1 MSRWGKQQDR
11 LVVRAVDVLSGVLN
25 GAVPEPARRVVA
37 SRALL
42 AVEELV
48 FPMHEELVLEE
59 NADAA
64 AREATGEQWAHDA
77 AVRGWV
83 IETLAEHATSYNELH
98 EVWEDDLEYVEPR
111 GDHPV
116 WALLELAPFARRL
129 RLLQEAAAKTAVGLG
144 GDVGV
149 GAHQIGHWAAG
160 RSRPGEREREALA
173 EALGV
178 HRAWLHASRDEQPD
192 VQLYRFASCPCEKPT
207 AMTRLGLGREEPD
220 WYDSPAE
227 QAAAVHWCGGCRQ
240 GWVKDAAGWLLPLP
254 PGEEPKPSHRDL
266 AGLGRPFSSSPSVT
280 FDEPW
285 PRALW
290 QLPAGRKGRAR
301 TAYQVPELLTREPQT
316 LPVRPTAARIV
327 VPEPVW
333 GAGSAE
339 RLAANASW
347 CRTCRALANAPEGA
361 AGGPWVL
368 LHRSEP
374 RRGLSTWTYPTEKD
388 ALHHGAHL
396 AMTYLQLDD
405 GPLDPVA
412 LDLFVGQ
419 AHPQV
424 IARFLELHPE
434 TTQFEV
440 AELVP
445 MRASEF

>member
-1 MSRWGKQQDR
+1 MSRWGKQQER
-11 LVVRAVDVLSGVLN
+11 LVVRAVDVLSGVLS

-64 AREATGEQWAHDA
+64 ARGATDEQWAHDA

-83 IETLAEHATSYNELH
+83 IETLAEHASSYNELH
-98 EVWEDDLEYVEPR
+98 DVWEDDSEYVEPR

-116 WALLELAPFARRL
+116 WALLELSPFARRL

-207 AMTRLGLGREEPD
+207 AMMRLGLGRDEPD

-254 PGEEPKPSHRDL
+254 PGEEPRPSGGDL
-266 AGLGRPFSSSPSVT
+266 VGLGRPFSRGPSVT
-280 FDEPW
+280 LDEPW

-301 TAYQVPELLTREPQT
+301 TAYQVPELLTRAPQD
-316 LPVRPTAARIV
+316 LPVRPATARVV

-339 RLAANASW
+339 RLAANGTW
-347 CRTCRALANAPEGA
+347 CRTCRALADAPEGA

-374 RRGLSTWTYPTEKD
+374 RRGLSTWTYPTVKD

-419 AHPQV
+419 AHAQV
-424 IARFLELHPE
+424 IARYLELQPE

>member
-1 MSRWGKQQDR
+1 MSRWGKQEDR
-11 LVVRAVDVLSGVLN
+11 LVVRAVDVLSGVLS
-25 GAVPEPARRVVA
+25 GAAPEPARRVVA

-42 AVEELV
+42 AVEELI
-48 FPMHEELVLEE
+48 FPLHEELVLAE

-64 AREATGEQWAHDA
+64 AREATDEQWTDDA
-77 AVRGWV
+77 AVRRWV
-83 IETLAEHATSYNELH
+83 TETLAEHAFSYNMLH
-98 EVWEDDLEYVEPR
+98 EVWEDDPDHVEPQ

-116 WALLELAPFARRL
+116 WALLELSPLARRL
-129 RLLQEAAAKTAVGLG
+129 RLWQEASAKTAVGLG
-144 GDVGV
+144 GEVGV

-160 RSRPGEREREALA
+160 RSRPGDGERAALA
-173 EALGV
+173 GALGV
-178 HRAWLHASRDEQPD
+178 HPAWLHAARDEQPD

-207 AMTRLGLGREEPD
+207 ALARLGLGREEPD

-227 QAAAVHWCGGCRQ
+227 QAAAVHWCGCGQ
-240 GWVKDAAGWLLPLP
+240 SWVKDVAGWLLPLP
-254 PGEEPKPSHRDL
+254 PGEEPAPSYGDRVDL
-266 AGLGRPFSSSPSVT
+266 GHPLSRSPSVT
-280 FDEPW
+280 LEEPW

-290 QLPAGRKGRAR
+290 QPPAGRKSRAR
-301 TAYQVPELLTREPQT
+301 TAYRVPELLTQEPQA
-316 LPVRPTAARIV
+316 LPVRPAVARIV

-347 CRTCRALANAPEGA
+347 CRTCRTLADSPTGT

-374 RRGLSTWTYPTEKD
+374 ERELSTWTYPTEKD

-405 GPLDPVA
+405 GPLDRVA
-412 LDLFVGQ
+412 LDLFTGQ
-419 AHPQV
+419 AHAQV
-424 IARFLELHPE
+424 IDRFLELHPE

-445 MRASEF
+445 MRADEF

>member
-11 LVVRAVDVLSGVLN
+11 LVVRAVDVLSGVLS
-25 GAVPEPARRVVA
+25 GAAPEPARRIVA

-48 FPMHEELVLEE
+48 FPMHEELVLAE

-64 AREATGEQWAHDA
+64 AQGATDAQWMDDA
-77 AVRGWV
+77 AVRRWV
-83 IETLAEHATSYNELH
+83 SETLAEHASSYNELH
-98 EVWEDDLEYVEPR
+98 EVWEDDPEYVEPR
-111 GDHPV
+111 GEHPV
-116 WALLELAPFARRL
+116 WALLELSPFARRL
-129 RLLQEAAAKTAVGLG
+129 RLLQGAAVKTAVGLG
-144 GDVGV
+144 GDIGA
-149 GAHQIGHWAAG
+149 GAHQIGHWAAD

-173 EALGV
+173 GALGV
-178 HRAWLHASRDEQPD
+178 HPAWLHASRDEQPD
-192 VQLYRFASCPCEKPT
+192 VQLYRFPSCPCEKPA
-207 AMTRLGLGREEPD
+207 AMARLGLGREEPD
-220 WYDSPAE
+220 WYGSPAE
-227 QAAAVHWCGGCRQ
+227 QDAAVHWCGGCGQ
-240 GWVKDAAGWLLPLP
+240 AWVKDAAGWLLPLP
-254 PGEEPKPSHRDL
+254 PGEEPTPSGGDL
-266 AGLGRPFSSSPSVT
+266 VDLGRSLSRGPSVT
-280 FDEPW
+280 LDEPW

-290 QLPAGRKGRAR
+290 QPPAGRKGRAR
-301 TAYQVPELLTREPQT
+301 TAYPVPELLTREPQA
-316 LPVRPTAARIV
+316 LPVRPDVAPVIV
-327 VPEPVW
+327 PTPVW

-339 RLAANASW
+339 RLAANATW
-347 CRTCRALANAPEGA
+347 CRTCRALVDAPKGA

-374 RRGLSTWTYPTEKD
+374 ERYLSTWTYPTEKD

-412 LDLFVGQ
+412 LDLFTGQ
-419 AHPQV
+419 AHAQV

-445 MRASEF
+445 LRADEF

>member
-11 LVVRAVDVLSGVLN
+11 MVVRAVDVLSGVLS

-42 AVEELV
+42 AVEELL

-64 AREATGEQWAHDA
+64 AQGATAEQWADDA
-77 AVRGWV
+77 AVRRWV
-83 IETLAEHATSYNELH
+83 IETLAEHASSYNELH
-98 EVWEDDLEYVEPR
+98 DVWDEDPEYVEPR

-116 WALLELAPFARRL
+116 WALLELLPFPRRL

-160 RSRPGEREREALA
+160 RSRPGDGEREALA
-173 EALGV
+173 GALGV
-178 HRAWLHASRDEQPD
+178 HPAWLHASRDEQPD
-192 VQLYRFASCPCEKPT
+192 VQLYRFASCPCEKP
-207 AMTRLGLGREEPD
+207 AALARLGLGRDEPD

-227 QAAAVHWCGGCRQ
+227 QAAAVHWCGGCGQ

-254 PGEEPKPSHRDL
+254 PGQEPTPSD
-266 AGLGRPFSSSPSVT
+266 GDFVDLGRPFSRGPSVT
-280 FDEPW
+280 LDEPW

-301 TAYQVPELLTREPQT
+301 TAYQVPELLTREPQD
-316 LPVRPTAARIV
+316 LPVRLAAARV
-327 VPEPVW
+327 VPPEPVW
-333 GAGSAE
+333 RAGSAE

-347 CRTCRALANAPEGA
+347 CRTCRTLVGAHEGA

-374 RRGLSTWTYPTEKD
+374 ERGLSTWTYPTVKD

-405 GPLDPVA
+405 GPLDRVA
-412 LDLFVGQ
+412 EDLFVGQ
-419 AHPQV
+419 AHAQV

-440 AELVP
+440 TELVP